1 MKILQKWFKKV
12 TKQITK
18 TFNKDRELQ
27 MTPNNQNNLE
37 KVVGLTVSYV
47 QTYYK
52 PTL

>member
-12 TKQITK
+12 IKQITE

-37 KVVGLTVSYV
+37 KVVGLTVSYF

-52 PTL
+52 PTI